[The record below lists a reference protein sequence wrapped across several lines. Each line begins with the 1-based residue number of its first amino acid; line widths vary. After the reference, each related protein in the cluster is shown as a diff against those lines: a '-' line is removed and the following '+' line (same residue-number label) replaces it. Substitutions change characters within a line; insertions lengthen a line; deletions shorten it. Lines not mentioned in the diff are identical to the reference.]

1 MDLSIAIVR
10 EWQMSASVPVP
21 IQRKLTK
28 DYVCI
33 RVPVPANKICQ
44 IFISQLCYLLFRKK
58 AHAVTVG
65 IKNTSRLDLVLSV
78 VLYIQV
84 NGFDGDTRAFG
95 PDLFTCC
102 SFSGSA
108 VWEDDQPCTFVLPD
122 SWCRLCVITI
132 IRWQITWLDLGVGEP
147 PQGMFARPCQV
158 ELVCFR
164 RLRLKGVVGVR
175 VNRVGGLLDYKSMS
189 TICANLWLRGLCQD
203 SLLLSRW
210 LLLRNNR

>member
-1 MDLSIAIVR
+1 
-10 EWQMSASVPVP
+10 MSASVPVP

-84 NGFDGDTRAFG
+84 NGFDGDTRAF
-95 PDLFTCC
+95 
-102 SFSGSA
+102 
-108 VWEDDQPCTFVLPD
+108 
-122 SWCRLCVITI
+122 
-132 IRWQITWLDLGVGEP
+132 
-147 PQGMFARPCQV
+147 
-158 ELVCFR
+158 
-164 RLRLKGVVGVR
+164 
-175 VNRVGGLLDYKSMS
+175 
-189 TICANLWLRGLCQD
+189 
-203 SLLLSRW
+203 
-210 LLLRNNR
+210 

>member
-1 MDLSIAIVR
+1 MLLTVVKNSSQTQDHRSSFVCC
-10 EWQMSASVPVP
+10 SVHTS
-21 IQRKLTK
+21 QWFWWWHESFLTWS
-28 DYVCI
+28 V
-33 RVPVPANKICQ
+33 
-44 IFISQLCYLLFRKK
+44 YLLFLQWLC
-58 AHAVTVG
+58 G
-65 IKNTSRLDLVLSV
+65 L
-78 VLYIQV
+78 
-84 NGFDGDTRAFG
+84 
-95 PDLFTCC
+95 
-102 SFSGSA
+102 
-108 VWEDDQPCTFVLPD
+108 EDDQPCTFVLPD
-122 SWCRLCVITI
+122 SWCRLCVIII

-175 VNRVGGLLDYKSMS
+175 VNRVGRLLDYKSMS